1 MVWVGN
7 DDTRAKVTKNKSP
20 VTQARTPLVSLDVI
34 EIDGT
39 RLEVLHPHENR
50 IVCGYDRCHLLNP
63 PPLEANCRFCGHHLA
78 NSGGFSR
85 IL

>member
-1 MVWVGN
+1 M
-7 DDTRAKVTKNKSP
+7 RPRIRRPSKNKSP
-20 VTQARTPLVSLDVI
+20 ITQARTPLVALDVI
-34 EIDGT
+34 EVDGT
-39 RLEVLHPHENR
+39 RLEILTRHESR
-50 IVCGYDRCHLLNP
+50 IVCGNGRCNLLNP